1 MKTKNPILNRMV
13 KIVSAVIHSVN
24 MDFKRMVVKR
34 LAQEV
39 FQERLHGVA
48 VSIKILFGEQM
59 VYINIFL
66 YRFMYNYVCIAKEL
80 YMNNICR
87 KNFFFHSYVI
97 MQFFRFKQEHIR
109 YLVMVNRIIIG
120 VINIVESLI
129 LISVINSPMRNV
141 ENYLDLYAIS
151 VSI

>member
-48 VSIKILFGEQM
+48 VSIKILFGE
-59 VYINIFL
+59 
-66 YRFMYNYVCIAKEL
+66 
-80 YMNNICR
+80 
-87 KNFFFHSYVI
+87 
-97 MQFFRFKQEHIR
+97 
-109 YLVMVNRIIIG
+109 
-120 VINIVESLI
+120 
-129 LISVINSPMRNV
+129 
-141 ENYLDLYAIS
+141 
-151 VSI
+151 